1 MKNSIY
7 KTFILIVSV
16 LTIGFILIVIGNII
30 TIGDKIGALSHPYVE
45 HTFYLTLLIL
55 TIVFVLIPVARV
67 MAMPTLPEL
76 NEAII
81 NGENDNT
88 HYNRI
93 YKLATKL
100 ARTCGYIK
108 DAGEIKEHRTVLQQ
122 KIKEANSTENREIA
136 TKKLEAIIK
145 EELDTRFSIANEKT
159 RKVAKHAFAATAISQ
174 NSTFDALSIL
184 FLNCKLV
191 HQIIQTTGFRPK
203 IHQTINIYVNV
214 ITSAFFSHL
223 TQEGAEKSAA
233 MVISQ
238 FTKKLKAIP
247 YGEIIVG
254 STIDGVV
261 NALLTLRV
269 GYLTIKYLK
278 KGAKGQITDDN
289 ESASAAIRILPEIIG
304 NKVKHLVDFVAKF
317 FKNETSLSL

>member
-7 KTFILIVSV
+7 RTFLLIVLV

-30 TIGDKIGALSHPYVE
+30 TIGDKIGTLSHPYVE
-45 HTFYLTLLIL
+45 HAFYLTLLLLIIIF
-55 TIVFVLIPVARV
+55 IVIPVARV
-67 MAMPTLPEL
+67 MATPTLPEL
-76 NEAII
+76 NEARI
-81 NGENDNT
+81 NGEDDSI

-93 YKLATKL
+93 NRLANKLV
-100 ARTCGYIK
+100 RTCGYIK
-108 DAGEIKEHRTVLQQ
+108 EAGAAKEYRNVLQQ
-122 KIKEANSTENREIA
+122 KIKEANSTGNREIA
-136 TKKLEAIIK
+136 TKQLENIIK
-145 EELDTRFSIANEKT
+145 EELDARFSIANEKT
-159 RKVAKHAFAATAISQ
+159 RTVAKHAFAATAISQ
-174 NSTFDALSIL
+174 NSTIDALSIL

-191 HQIIQTTGFRPK
+191 HQIIQTTGFRPN
-203 IHQTINIYVNV
+203 IRQTVNIYINV
-214 ITSAFFSHL
+214 ISSAFFSHL

-233 MVISQ
+233 LVISQ

-269 GYLTIKYLK
+269 GYLTVKYLK

-289 ESASAAIRILPEIIG
+289 DSASAAIKMLPEIIG
-304 NKVKHLVDFVAKF
+304 NKVKHLVDFITKF
-317 FKNETSLSL
+317 FKSDASL